1 MEHSKREVELMGIA
15 YNRSEGTNEV
25 VVRLEWRF
33 AARDRPRLIS
43 ECYHS
48 GLVLSTQKT
57 VDHNVNIEPI
67 RDHP

>member
-1 MEHSKREVELMGIA
+1 MEHSEREVVLMAIV
-15 YNRSEGTNEV
+15 YNRSGGELMRRV
-25 VVRLEWRF
+25 WLEWRF
-33 AARDRPRLIS
+33 AAWDRPRLIS

>member
-1 MEHSKREVELMGIA
+1 MK
-15 YNRSEGTNEV
+15 V

-43 ECYHS
+43 ERYHS